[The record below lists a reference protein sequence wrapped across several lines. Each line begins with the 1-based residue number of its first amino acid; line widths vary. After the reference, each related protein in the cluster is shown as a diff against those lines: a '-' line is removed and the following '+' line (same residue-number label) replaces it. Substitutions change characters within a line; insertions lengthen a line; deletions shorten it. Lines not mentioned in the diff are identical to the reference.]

1 MAMSKPKRQDLSIV
15 VISGA
20 TGRTA
25 TQVVQSALAQFDDPD
40 ARIVKKTNVRSAQE
54 AARIVQNLAG
64 QRAVIC
70 HSLVTPKVRDAV
82 LMEARRQDIP
92 TVDILGRVVAM
103 LSDHLGTQPHRQPG
117 LSYKHQKD
125 YFDRIDAISFTL
137 DHDDGARIHELSDAD
152 VVLVGVSRVS
162 KSVTCFYIGYR
173 GVRAAN
179 VPLIPTFE
187 IPQQLLDLPSKSVI
201 GLTVNPNRLL
211 AVREARRQAMGGAPL
226 EAYIDRREI
235 RRELY
240 FAESLM
246 EKHRWR
252 QIDVS
257 YMSVEEVA
265 SNVLRMIG
273 I

>member
-1 MAMSKPKRQDLSIV
+1 MGKSKRQDLTILI
-15 VISGA
+15 ISGA

-25 TQVVQSALAQFDDPD
+25 TRVVESALAQFDDPN
-40 ARIVKKTNVRSAQE
+40 ARIVKKTNVRSAK
-54 AARIVQNLAG
+54 AATRIVQNLANK
-64 QRAVIC
+64 RAVIC

-82 LMEARRQDIP
+82 LEEARRQDIP

-125 YFDRIDAISFTL
+125 YFDRIDSISYTL
-137 DHDDGARIHELSDAD
+137 HHDDGARLDGLSGAD

-179 VPLIPTFE
+179 VPLIPGLE
-187 IPQQLLDLPSKSVI
+187 VPQQLLELPSESVI

-211 AVREARRQAMGGAPL
+211 AVREARRQAMGDVPL
-226 EAYIDRREI
+226 ESYVDRRGI
-235 RRELY
+235 RRELH

-246 EKHRWR
+246 EKHDWR

-257 YMSVEEVA
+257 YMSIEEVA
-265 SNVLRMIG
+265 SSVLRMIG
-273 I
+273 M

>member
-1 MAMSKPKRQDLSIV
+1 MSKSKRQELVIV
-15 VISGA
+15 IISGA

-25 TQVVQSALAQFDDPD
+25 TQLVKSALAQFDDPD
-40 ARIVKKTNVRSAQE
+40 VRLVQKTNVRSAK
-54 AARIVQNLAG
+54 AATKIVRKWAD
-64 QRAVIC
+64 QRVVIC

-82 LMEARRQDIP
+82 IEEARLQDIP

-103 LSDHLGTQPHRQPG
+103 LSDHLGTQPHREPG

-137 DHDDGARIHELSDAD
+137 DHDDGARLDGISDAD

-173 GVRAAN
+173 GIRAAN
-179 VPLIPTFE
+179 VPLIPGLE
-187 IPQQLLDLPSKSVI
+187 VPQQLLDLPQESVI

-211 AVREARRQAMGGAPL
+211 SVREVRRQAMGNVPL
-226 EAYIDRREI
+226 EAYVDRREI
-235 RRELY
+235 RQELL
-240 FAESLM
+240 FAESIM
-246 EKHRWR
+246 KKHRWR

-257 YMSVEEVA
+257 YMGIEEVA
-265 SNVLRMIG
+265 SRVLKMLG
-273 I
+273 KS

>member
-1 MAMSKPKRQDLSIV
+1 MGKAKQQNLSIV

-25 TQVVQSALAQFDDPD
+25 TQVVKSALAQFDDPS
-40 ARIVKKTNVRSAQE
+40 ARIVKKTNVRSAKE
-54 AARIVQNLAG
+54 ATRIIRSLAG
-64 QRAVIC
+64 RRAVIC
-70 HSLVTPKVRDAV
+70 HSLVNPKVRDAV
-82 LMEARRQDIP
+82 LAEARRQDIP

-103 LSDHLGTQPHRQPG
+103 LSDHLGTQPHREPG

-137 DHDDGARIHELSDAD
+137 YHDDGARLDELSDAD

-179 VPLIPTFE
+179 VPLIPTLE
-187 IPQQLLDLPSKSVI
+187 VPRQLLKLPNKSVI

-211 AVREARRQAMGGAPL
+211 AVREARRQAMGNAPL
-226 EAYIDRREI
+226 ESYIDRREI
-235 RRELY
+235 RRELH
-240 FAESLM
+240 FAEALM
-246 EKHRWR
+246 DKQGWR
-252 QIDVS
+252 HIDVS
-257 YMSVEEVA
+257 YMSIEEVA

>member
-1 MAMSKPKRQDLSIV
+1 MGKSKCQDLAIMI
-15 VISGA
+15 ISGA

-25 TQVVQSALAQFDDPD
+25 TQVVESALAQFDDPN
-40 ARIVKKTNVRSAQE
+40 ARIVKKTNVRSAK
-54 AARIVQNLAG
+54 AATRIVRNLAN

-70 HSLVTPKVRDAV
+70 HSLVTPEVRDAV
-82 LMEARRQDIP
+82 LEEARRQDIP

-125 YFDRIDAISFTL
+125 YFDRIDSISFTL
-137 DHDDGARIHELSDAD
+137 DHDDGARLDGLSGAD

-179 VPLIPTFE
+179 VPLIPGLE
-187 IPQQLLDLPSKSVI
+187 VPHQLLELPSESVI

-211 AVREARRQAMGGAPL
+211 AVREARRQSMGNIPL
-226 EAYIDRREI
+226 ESYIDRRKI

-246 EKHRWR
+246 EKHHWR

-257 YMSVEEVA
+257 YMSIEEVA
-265 SNVLRMIG
+265 SKVLRMIDV
-273 I
+273 